1 MRGSTWGV
9 ISILA
14 RWTIEETRG
23 FWASQ
28 AFTPALTLA
37 GFLWALCSDPR
48 QELRPMEDEVVEKL
62 FVRGCKLALHDA
74 VGERKTTA
82 GESAGRAARQQ
93 ALAQEVQQLHKALQE
108 NSALQRRLAASPQGR
123 GEGRA
128 RERKLRKLT
137 YEAGKLKDLLAER
150 EEIIGETDRQLREF
164 EETRRQANGESLCR
178 SMP

>member
-1 MRGSTWGV
+1 V
-9 ISILA
+9 
-14 RWTIEETRG
+14 
-23 FWASQ
+23 
-28 AFTPALTLA
+28 
-37 GFLWALCSDPR
+37 
-48 QELRPMEDEVVEKL
+48 EDEVVEKL